1 MSIIIT
7 ISLELVFIINLIF
20 FWFSY
25 LKSEKKP
32 KFHQLYKSIFP
43 YIWTICLVAALILNS
58 NFLQIIFPANFSYF
72 QDLWIW
78 FLILGVFFVIIG
90 FKIISMVRKLFK
102 VKVVNSD
109 NSKLVTSGPY
119 SLVRH
124 PIYLA
129 WILIFTGW
137 SMILDSPLAILFI
150 AFLIISLSVHS
161 IYEEKHMLIPKYG
174 EHYVRY
180 VEKIPYR
187 IFSPPYNYLAIIIAI
202 IVFYIGVANFLF
214 PK

>member
-7 ISLELVFIINLIF
+7 ISLELGFIVNLMV
-20 FWFSY
+20 FWFSF
-25 LKSEKKP
+25 LNNEKIP

-43 YIWTICLVAALILNS
+43 YIWTICLVGALILNS
-58 NFLQIIFPANFSYF
+58 NFLWFIFPTNFSYF
-72 QDLWIW
+72 QGLWIW
-78 FLILGVFFVIIG
+78 FLMLGVVFITVG

-102 VKVVNSD
+102 VKVVNSG

-137 SMILDSPLAILFI
+137 SFILDSPLAVLYIPILILLI
-150 AFLIISLSVHS
+150 AIHS
-161 IYEEKHMLIPKYG
+161 IYEEKHILIPKYTDK
-174 EHYVRY
+174 YLRY
-180 VEKIPYR
+180 REKVPYHM
-187 IFSPPYNYLAIIIAI
+187 FPPPYNYILILIAI
-202 IVFYIGVANFLF
+202 IVLYIGVANLLF

>member
-7 ISLELVFIINLIF
+7 ISLELVFIVNLIF
-20 FWFSY
+20 FWVSY
-25 LKSEKKP
+25 LKNEKKP

-43 YIWTICLVAALILNS
+43 YIWTICLVGALVLNS

-72 QDLWIW
+72 QGLWIW
-78 FLILGVFFVIIG
+78 FLMLGIVFVIIG
-90 FKIISMVRKLFK
+90 FKIISMARKLFK

-137 SMILDSPLAILFI
+137 SFILDSPFAVLYIPILILFI
-150 AFLIISLSVHS
+150 DTHS
-161 IYEEKHMLIPKYG
+161 IYEEKHILIPKYADK
-174 EHYVRY
+174 YLRY
-180 VEKIPYR
+180 AEKVPYR
-187 IFSPPYNYLAIIIAI
+187 IFSPPYSYLAIIIAI
-202 IVFYIGVANFLF
+202 IVLYIGLANFLF